1 MMSDARWEEQWV
13 ERDRALSRIE
23 LSVLYHRRRERWFA
37 SRDRFVKAIAI
48 IGGSVAFAR
57 MTADMVVQVAG
68 AVIAIAS
75 TVTLVFAFADRAR
88 LHSDLA
94 ARFLRLE
101 ADIHGNGLSF
111 DDADLARWRAQLAEI
126 EAAEPP
132 ALSTLVRLCQNQQAL
147 ARNQPHRVYRV
158 RWYERLFANLFDF
171 PATRLE
177 PVE

>member
-1 MMSDARWEEQWV
+1 MSDAQWEEQWA
-13 ERDRALSRIE
+13 ERDRTLSRIE

-57 MTADMVVQVAG
+57 VTDDAVVQAAG
-68 AVIAIAS
+68 AAIAIAS
-75 TVTLVFAFADRAR
+75 TITLVFAFADRAR

-94 ARFLRLE
+94 ARFSRLE
-101 ADIHGNGLSF
+101 ADIHGEGLSF
-111 DDADLARWRAQLAEI
+111 VGADLARWRAQLAEI
-126 EAAEPP
+126 EALEPP
-132 ALSTLVRLCQNQQAL
+132 ALATLVRMCQNQQAL
-147 ARNQPHRVYRV
+147 ARNQPHHVYRV

-171 PATRLE
+171 PAMRLE